1 MGRQHYCSRR
11 DAGYTD
17 NFHCDLVQLS
27 SISFTKTFPLEEVEN
42 EQKIIAFFVK
52 KYLFIYNKTITKFRQ
67 LFKLNYTKK
76 RIIKHKMKTLNEN

>member
-17 NFHCDLVQLS
+17 SFHCDLVPLS

-42 EQKIIAFFVK
+42 EQEIIASLSRNI
-52 KYLFIYNKTITKFRQ
+52 YLFIIKPEQNFDSY
-67 LFKLNYTKK
+67 LN
-76 RIIKHKMKTLNEN
+76 